1 VYRNILAALDSSE
14 IAARALSEAA
24 DLALALNAQLTI
36 ISVMPDL
43 PGFAY
48 RAGIDVKALEAEAL
62 AEVEARLREGVDS
75 LPEGLPATTVLRRG
89 NPGAEIVGQIERGE
103 HDLIVMGSRGRGRV
117 TSNLFGSVAAHVHFH
132 SRVAMLVLQSDS
144 ADG

>member
-14 IAARALSEAA
+14 IAARALSDAA
-24 DLALALNAQLTI
+24 ELALALNAQLTI
-36 ISVMPDL
+36 ISVVPDM

-62 AEVEARLREGVDS
+62 AEVETRLREGVDS

-89 NPGAEIVGQIERGE
+89 NPGAEIVGQIERGD

-117 TSNLFGSVAAHVHFH
+117 TSLFGSVAAHVHFH
-132 SRVAMLVLQSDS
+132 SCVPMLVLQSES

>member
-1 VYRNILAALDSSE
+1 VYRNILVALDSSE

-24 DLALALNAQLTI
+24 ELALALNARLTI
-36 ISVMPDL
+36 ISVVPDL

-62 AEVEARLREGVDS
+62 AEVETRLREGVDS
-75 LPEGLPATTVLRRG
+75 LPEGLPVTTVLRRG

-132 SRVAMLVLQSDS
+132 SRVAMLVLQPQ
-144 ADG
+144 AE